1 MGAKAREQKR
11 LEGNKMAEGKSM
23 QAMGFFA
30 YPPVEVYFSNMC
42 GAGR

>member
-1 MGAKAREQKR
+1 MGAKVLEQKI

-23 QAMGFFA
+23 QDMGVFA

-42 GAGR
+42 VA